1 MTDVVSKLKLKAS
14 VGQVGNDQ
22 IGGDVRFIYL
32 GTVSTT
38 NDYVYGNY
46 SKTSGER
53 VNEVANPNVGWEV
66 STKQNYGFE
75 LACSINLEI
84 RVTGIMMYA
93 IISLYAIIISRLMSV

>member
-1 MTDVVSKLKLKAS
+1 LKAS

-32 GTVSTT
+32 GTVASTGS
-38 NDYVYGNY
+38 YVYGNY
-46 SKTSGER
+46 TKTSGER

-75 LACSINLEI
+75 LGLFNKLEI
-84 RVTGIMMYA
+84 QGGLMMCV
-93 IISLYAIIISRLMSV
+93 IISLYAIIIFLLMSV